1 MEAIMSNTSPGKPLR
16 LALIGF
22 GTVGQGFAEVLQ
34 SKAESLAAENDFRA
48 SIVAVS
54 DLIKGAVYHP
64 EGLDTAALLDAAGDL
79 SRYPDSPGLVHGMDA
94 VQTINQSNA
103 DVVIEVSYT
112 DLTTGE
118 PALSHV
124 RA

>member
-1 MEAIMSNTSPGKPLR
+1 MEAIMSNTSPGKSLR

-22 GTVGQGFAEVLQ
+22 GTVGQGFAEILQ
-34 SKAESLAAENDFRA
+34 SQAESLTAEHGFRA

-54 DLIKGAVYHP
+54 DLLKGAVYHP
-64 EGLDTAALLDAAGDL
+64 DGLDIAALLGTAADL
-79 SRYPDSPGLVHGMDA
+79 AHYPDSAGLVRGLDA
-94 VQTINQSNA
+94 VQTINQSNC

-112 DLTTGE
+112 DLKTGE

-124 RA
+124 